1 MPWCATCGDSP
12 FSLNRAGICL
22 RCTHGTAQKSPTPY
36 KRPRAGQARIPAIYR
51 QPVLQAHQRQLA
63 LWRALVGHAASSHQ
77 LAKTHGHREATVR
90 EDLTILAEYGLVVRE
105 RGTKQWFCLV
115 RPPAPLEHDTAPS
128 AEHAEGSTR
137 KDIPDDN
144 AF

>member
-1 MPWCATCGDSP
+1 MTRCLRCGETP
-12 FSLNRAGICL
+12 FSVNRQGVCL
-22 RCTHGTAQKSPTPY
+22 RCTHGPGRKSPEPH
-36 KRPRAGQARIPAIYR
+36 KRPASSQRIPAIYR

-115 RPPAPLEHDTAPS
+115 QPPIEHATAPS
-128 AEHAEGSTR
+128 ADTLRAAEER
-137 KDIPDDN
+137 APNHDDTY
-144 AF
+144 